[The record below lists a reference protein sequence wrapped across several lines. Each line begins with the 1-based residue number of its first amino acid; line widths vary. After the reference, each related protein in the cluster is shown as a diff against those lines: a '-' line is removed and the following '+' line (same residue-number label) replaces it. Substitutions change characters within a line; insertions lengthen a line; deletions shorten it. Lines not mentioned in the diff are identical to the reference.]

1 MSNLLIDR
9 PLSRPASFLRLVLVA
24 DAVASGATGL
34 LTVLGAG
41 VLAQLLGMPAA
52 ILRGA
57 GLLLLP
63 YVAFVAF
70 VAMRTSL
77 PRPAVRAVVTCNAL
91 WAAASFALLA
101 SGLLAPTAL
110 GYAFVAAQALLVAL
124 FGWLQY
130 VGLQR
135 QMSA

>member
-9 PLSRPASFLRLVLVA
+9 PLSPPASFLRLVLVA

-52 ILRGA
+52 FLRGA

-70 VAMRTSL
+70 VATRASL
-77 PRPAVRAVVTCNAL
+77 PRPAVRAVIACNAL

-101 SGLLAPTAL
+101 SGLLAPTVL

-130 VGLQR
+130 IGLQR